1 MVEDREIV
9 RVTSQAWCD
18 QLAEKLLQTK
28 LSEGYHSEMR
38 SGKRTVVVEQINV
51 SGKKLDPYAD
61 MQRYVDGDQ
70 PVPVWIARSALAEHQ
85 PKKGGRHTHLE
96 QWAAEKA
103 NAISC
108 WLAMDR
114 LLHLEPSLSQT
125 AAGIRIGR
133 LRGKSYPAVV
143 RAWKMLRAA
152 K

>member
-70 PVPVWIARSALAEHQ
+70 PVPVWI
-85 PKKGGRHTHLE
+85 
-96 QWAAEKA
+96 
-103 NAISC
+103 
-108 WLAMDR
+108 
-114 LLHLEPSLSQT
+114 
-125 AAGIRIGR
+125 
-133 LRGKSYPAVV
+133 
-143 RAWKMLRAA
+143 RAA
-152 K
+152 RWPNTNPKRRQAYSSRTVGCRKGQRHFLLVGHGPIASS